1 MAYIQPVTLW
11 IAGTTQTA
19 NVFSLRIV
27 NDDLSTF
34 AQLYY
39 QLGSEVQPPDAPD
52 PSITWLQDGNLTCNG
67 QSYQDWNN
75 EPDANA
81 WIYNWAAAQLN
92 LTIVTP

>member
-1 MAYIQPVTLW
+1 MAHIQPVTLW

-19 NVFSLRIV
+19 NVFQLRLI
-27 NDDLSTF
+27 NDDLATF

-52 PSITWLQDGNLTCNG
+52 PSVSWLQDGNLTITG
-67 QSYQDWNN
+67 QAYQDWSH
-75 EPDANA
+75 EPDANE
-81 WIYNWAAAQLN
+81 WIYEWAAAQLN